1 MCPRLVQLAAV
12 LSSCLDIFR
21 VVLGF
26 GPFWDLEAM
35 ASVHFVS
42 QEAAGRG
49 QWLFKRHALALKALD
64 LAKKRNPKP
73 SDAWILNVSP

>member
-1 MCPRLVQLAAV
+1 
-12 LSSCLDIFR
+12 
-21 VVLGF
+21 
-26 GPFWDLEAM
+26 M